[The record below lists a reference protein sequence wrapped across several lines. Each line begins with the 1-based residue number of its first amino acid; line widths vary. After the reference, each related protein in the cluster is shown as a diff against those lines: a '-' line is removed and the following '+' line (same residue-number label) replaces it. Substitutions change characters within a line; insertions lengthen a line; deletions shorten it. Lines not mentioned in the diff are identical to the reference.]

1 MAYNFSRQFKEKNI
15 MQKLSILFL
24 TAAIVLVNA
33 CSKKKPENGIVD
45 KATSNSTIVIPDD
58 FVFVKGGTFIN
69 TTSNLYGKH
78 ATIPDFFIG
87 KYEVTQKE
95 WSDVMSHNPSHF
107 KGDALP
113 VEMVSWYNC
122 VEYCNR
128 RSIKEGLQP
137 YYTIDKKTKD
147 ATNKTDIDTVKWTVT
162 INAGMNGYRLP
173 TEAEWEYAAGGGQ
186 LSKSYRYSGSNEIDK
201 VAWYWRNSGD
211 KVLAGDWLFP
221 RIEKNNCKTKTVGS
235 KEPNELGL
243 YDMSGNVRE
252 WCEEWY
258 EGYDLKKGFVRVQRG
273 GGWLGIEDACL
284 PSFRD
289 NFEANGQGADQGLR
303 LCRSR

>member
-1 MAYNFSRQFKEKNI
+1 MR
-15 MQKLSILFL
+15 KLSALLF

-33 CSKKKPENGIVD
+33 CSKKTPENVSAE
-45 KATSNSTIVIPDD
+45 KATSDSTIAMPDN

-69 TTSNLYGKH
+69 TTSNLYGKN
-78 ATIPDFFIG
+78 ATIPDFYIG

-95 WSDVMSHNPSHF
+95 WTSVMNHNPSQF

-113 VEMVSWYNC
+113 VEMVSWYDC
-122 VEYCNR
+122 VEYCNK

-137 YYTIDKKTKD
+137 YYTIDKKIKD
-147 ATNKTDIDTVKWTVT
+147 TNNKTDIDTVKWTVT

-186 LSKSYRYSGSNEIDK
+186 VSKSYRYSGGNEIDK

-211 KVLAGDWLFP
+211 KILSGDWMFP

-235 KEPNELGL
+235 KEPNELEL

-289 NFEANGQGADQGLR
+289 NFEANGQGADQGVR